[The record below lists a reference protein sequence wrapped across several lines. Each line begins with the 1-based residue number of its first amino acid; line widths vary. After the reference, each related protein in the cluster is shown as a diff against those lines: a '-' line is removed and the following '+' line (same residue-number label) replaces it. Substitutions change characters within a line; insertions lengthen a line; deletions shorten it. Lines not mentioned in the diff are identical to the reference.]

1 MRSRFLFT
9 AGIVGVL
16 SSGVTSR
23 ADVDYEREWNPYVT
37 LRGGWLFGG
46 KAKYN
51 QSVKPKADF
60 DAVLSEDKKSLRSA
74 WSGSAEFG
82 CSCFEDRLLIGL
94 ELGYFT
100 GKTAFERTENIG
112 HVEYGLPAAGADLL
126 ITKFSPDGRCKNFF
140 GACNVTL
147 KKDVGDRTF
156 LFGGIGAGI
165 ARTSFGKITLNTDED
180 AIYGAGGHHYTKSL
194 DYGKKWRFLGQAFAG
209 FGVYLNENWS
219 LTAGYRLRYLS
230 GTARTSLPLKIAD
243 GHHDNP
249 EDGASTDFKV
259 KQNILHAAEIGL
271 TYQF

>member
-16 SSGVTSR
+16 SSGVASR
-23 ADVDYEREWNPYVT
+23 ADVDYDREWSPYAT

-51 QSVKPKADF
+51 QSVKPGAAN
-60 DAVLSEDKKSLRSA
+60 DAVLSEDKKSLKSA

-100 GKTAFERTENIG
+100 GKTAFERTEDLG
-112 HVEYGLPAAGADLL
+112 HVEYGAPAAGADFT
-126 ITKFSPDGRCKNFF
+126 IEKFSPDGRCKNFF

-147 KKDVGDRTF
+147 KKDVGERAF
-156 LFGGIGAGI
+156 LFGGVGAGI
-165 ARTSFGKITLNTDED
+165 ARTDFGKTSLSGID
-180 AIYGAGGHHYTKSL
+180 YTIGTNPAWAKSL
-194 DYGKKWRFLGQAFAG
+194 NYGKKWRFLGQAFAG

-219 LTAGYRLRYLS
+219 LTAGYRLRYLP
-230 GTARTSLPLKIAD
+230 GTARTSLPLKIID

-259 KQNILHAAEIGL
+259 KQNIIHAAEIGL
-271 TYQF
+271 MYQF